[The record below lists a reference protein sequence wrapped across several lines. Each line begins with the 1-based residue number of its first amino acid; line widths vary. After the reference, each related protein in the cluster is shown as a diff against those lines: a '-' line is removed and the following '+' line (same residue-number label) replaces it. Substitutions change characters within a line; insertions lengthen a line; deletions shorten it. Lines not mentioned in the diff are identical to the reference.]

1 MKIKKIP
8 LLLPQKKKINISNI
22 LSISTAK
29 PQTFLSARM
38 SRDSIKVKPLSRS
51 FNSTSRIGYSSSNKM
66 YIDSNDIYS
75 HEIMKRL
82 SMWDKEHVDNKN
94 TNCFE
99 SFMEDNDTEKF
110 QSKPQS
116 KESTN
121 TSSFIKMN
129 LSNIKIFNQQN
140 SIINSFKLN
149 NNTLIKKEKPSFNF
163 KVFLS
168 SKSMPDISSSK
179 NIEKKEEKPMKIKPD
194 YSFQLKKE
202 QIKLEELN
210 RDKLMD
216 VYQSIIINKL
226 KKKKYEN
233 ILDDTYHLID
243 AAKTEYYLCTDILKE
258 RLKSVQKYYEAFRE
272 GSHVDEVNK
281 KSEGPYYRKE
291 KLSTTRVKKIT
302 RKQSFRFE
310 DEDMISDEDD
320 INKEDEETERKKKIK
335 KKTMAEQYEEK
346 IKKYREYL
354 SICED
359 INKEIKEYD
368 IKFEGIKKDLNVI
381 VNTNKTVINR
391 LNTTISNLKIKFE
404 NLVKE
409 QRDYYMDI
417 LKTGTDTRKEG
428 LTWVIKRLLELNVV
442 LDEKDFPSFLMQEH
456 IDYLMLMANLGFECT
471 QLELIL
477 NSLKSRQQSA
487 LEKKTEDISKNTTS
501 IGFFAL
507 IKDINSNN
515 NTNREK
521 IFEKTSLSKENM
533 DKIKN
538 LYKRHEE
545 LMKHLME
552 KKIEECYIVS
562 YVNSVKKRVNEF
574 FIQKKYSAFDNCG
587 NKEIRYLLEHE
598 KQKEYYEDIIVLKER
613 IAEINKYMMSYMKKT
628 ANKVIEK
635 TNYFKKQ
642 KNERINEH
650 YDRIY
655 SALFGTTIF
664 L

>member
-8 LLLPQKKKINISNI
+8 LLLPQKKKKLNIANL
-22 LSISTAK
+22 LSVSTAK
-29 PQTFLSARM
+29 PQMLFASRLSRE
-38 SRDSIKVKPLSRS
+38 SIKIKPLSRS
-51 FNSTSRIGYSSSNKM
+51 FNSTSRIGYSSKTKN
-66 YIDSNDIYS
+66 YNDSSDIYS
-75 HEIMKRL
+75 HEIMKLL
-82 SMWDKEHVDNKN
+82 SMWDKEHIENKN

-149 NNTLIKKEKPSFNF
+149 NNTLIKKEKSSFDF

-168 SKSMPDISSSK
+168 SKSMPDISSPRTAMA
-179 NIEKKEEKPMKIKPD
+179 EKPTIVKPD
-194 YSFQLKKE
+194 YSSQLKKE
-202 QIKLEELN
+202 QIKIEASN
-210 RDKLMD
+210 RDKLMN
-216 VYQSIIINKL
+216 VYQSIIISKL

-281 KSEGPYYRKE
+281 KNEGPYYRRE
-291 KLSTTRVKKIT
+291 KLSTTRTKKIM
-302 RKQSFRFE
+302 RKQSFRDN
-310 DEDMISDEDD
+310 DEDIDEDYNN
-320 INKEDEETERKKKIK
+320 IEDEETERKKKIK

-368 IKFEGIKKDLNVI
+368 KKFESIKKDLNVI
-381 VNTNKTVINR
+381 VNTNKAMINK
-391 LNTTISNLKIKFE
+391 LNTSISNLKISFE
-404 NLVKE
+404 SLVKE

-442 LDEKDFPSFLMQEH
+442 LEEKDFPSFLTQEH

-477 NSLKSRQQSA
+477 NSLKSRQQNA
-487 LEKKTEDISKNTTS
+487 LEKKTEDLSKNSTS

-507 IKDINSNN
+507 IKDFNSNSPKQ
-515 NTNREK
+515 K
-521 IFEKTSLSKENM
+521 IFEQTSLSKENL

-552 KKIEECYIVS
+552 KKIEDCYIVN
-562 YVNSVKKRVNEF
+562 YVNSVKKKVNEF
-574 FIQKKYSAFDNCG
+574 FIGKNYSAFDNCSS
-587 NKEIRYLLEHE
+587 KEIRYLLEHE
-598 KQKEYYEDIIVLKER
+598 KQKEYYEDIIVLKAR
-613 IAEINKYMMSYMKKT
+613 IAEINRYMMAYMKKT
-628 ANKVIEK
+628 ANRVMEK

-642 KNERINEH
+642 KNERINDH

>member
-8 LLLPQKKKINISNI
+8 LLLPQKKKLNIANH
-22 LSISTAK
+22 LSVSTAK
-29 PQTFLSARM
+29 PQMLFSSRLSRE
-38 SRDSIKVKPLSRS
+38 SIKIKPLSRS
-51 FNSTSRIGYSSSNKM
+51 FNSTSRIGYSSKTKN
-66 YIDSNDIYS
+66 YNDSSDIYS
-75 HEIMKRL
+75 HEIMKLL
-82 SMWDKEHVDNKN
+82 SMWDKEHIENKN

-149 NNTLIKKEKPSFNF
+149 NNTLIKKEKSSFDF

-168 SKSMPDISSSK
+168 SKSMPDISSPRTAMA
-179 NIEKKEEKPMKIKPD
+179 EKPTIVKPD
-194 YSFQLKKE
+194 YSSQLKKE
-202 QIKLEELN
+202 QIKIEASN
-210 RDKLMD
+210 RDKLMN
-216 VYQSIIINKL
+216 VYQSIIISKL

-281 KSEGPYYRKE
+281 KNEGPYYRRE
-291 KLSTTRVKKIT
+291 KLSTTRTKKIM
-302 RKQSFRFE
+302 RKQSFRDN
-310 DEDMISDEDD
+310 DEDIDEDYNN
-320 INKEDEETERKKKIK
+320 IEDEETERKKKIK

-368 IKFEGIKKDLNVI
+368 KKFESIKKDLNVI
-381 VNTNKTVINR
+381 VNTNKAMINK
-391 LNTTISNLKIKFE
+391 LNTSISNLKISFE
-404 NLVKE
+404 SLVKE

-442 LDEKDFPSFLMQEH
+442 LEEKDFPSFLTQEH

-477 NSLKSRQQSA
+477 NSLKSRQQNA
-487 LEKKTEDISKNTTS
+487 LEKKTEDLSKNSTS

-507 IKDINSNN
+507 IKDFNSNSPKQ
-515 NTNREK
+515 K
-521 IFEKTSLSKENM
+521 IFEKTSLSKENL

-552 KKIEECYIVS
+552 KKIEECYIVN
-562 YVNSVKKRVNEF
+562 YVNSVKKKVNEF
-574 FIQKKYSAFDNCG
+574 FIGKNYSAFDNCSS
-587 NKEIRYLLEHE
+587 KEIRYLLEHE
-598 KQKEYYEDIIVLKER
+598 KQKEYYEDIIVLKAR
-613 IAEINKYMMSYMKKT
+613 IAEINRYMMAYMKKT
-628 ANKVIEK
+628 ANRVMEK

-642 KNERINEH
+642 KNERINDH

>member
-8 LLLPQKKKINISNI
+8 LLLPQKKKKLNIANL
-22 LSISTAK
+22 LSVSTAK
-29 PQTFLSARM
+29 PQMLFSSRLSRE
-38 SRDSIKVKPLSRS
+38 SIKIKPLSRS
-51 FNSTSRIGYSSSNKM
+51 FNSTSRIGYSSKTKN
-66 YIDSNDIYS
+66 YNDSSDIYS
-75 HEIMKRL
+75 HEIMKLL
-82 SMWDKEHVDNKN
+82 SMWDKEHIENKN

-149 NNTLIKKEKPSFNF
+149 NNTLIKKEKSSFDF

-168 SKSMPDISSSK
+168 SKSMPDISSPRTAMA
-179 NIEKKEEKPMKIKPD
+179 EKPTIVKPD
-194 YSFQLKKE
+194 YSSQLKKE
-202 QIKLEELN
+202 QIKIEASN
-210 RDKLMD
+210 RDKLMN
-216 VYQSIIINKL
+216 VYQSIIISKL

-281 KSEGPYYRKE
+281 KNEGPYYRRE
-291 KLSTTRVKKIT
+291 KLSTTRTKKIM
-302 RKQSFRFE
+302 RKQSFRDN
-310 DEDMISDEDD
+310 DEDIDEDYNN
-320 INKEDEETERKKKIK
+320 IEDEETERKKKIK

-368 IKFEGIKKDLNVI
+368 KKFESIKKDLNVI
-381 VNTNKTVINR
+381 VNTNKAMINK
-391 LNTTISNLKIKFE
+391 LNTSISNLKISFE
-404 NLVKE
+404 SLVKE

-442 LDEKDFPSFLMQEH
+442 LEEKDFPSFLTQEH

-477 NSLKSRQQSA
+477 NSLKSRQQNA
-487 LEKKTEDISKNTTS
+487 LEKKTEDLSKNSTS

-507 IKDINSNN
+507 IKDFNSNSPKQ
-515 NTNREK
+515 K
-521 IFEKTSLSKENM
+521 IFEKTSLSKENL

-552 KKIEECYIVS
+552 KKIEDCYIVN
-562 YVNSVKKRVNEF
+562 YVNSVKKKVNEF
-574 FIQKKYSAFDNCG
+574 FIGKNYSAFDNCSS
-587 NKEIRYLLEHE
+587 KEIRYLLEHE
-598 KQKEYYEDIIVLKER
+598 KQKEYYDDIIVLKAR
-613 IAEINKYMMSYMKKT
+613 IAEINRYMMAYMKKT
-628 ANKVIEK
+628 ANRVMEK

-642 KNERINEH
+642 KNERINDH

>member
-8 LLLPQKKKINISNI
+8 LLLPQKKKKLNIANL
-22 LSISTAK
+22 LSVSTAK
-29 PQTFLSARM
+29 PQMLFSSRLSRE
-38 SRDSIKVKPLSRS
+38 SIKIKPLSRS
-51 FNSTSRIGYSSSNKM
+51 FNSTSRIGYSSKTKN
-66 YIDSNDIYS
+66 YNDSSDIYS
-75 HEIMKRL
+75 HEIMKLL
-82 SMWDKEHVDNKN
+82 SMWDKEHIENKN

-149 NNTLIKKEKPSFNF
+149 NNTLIKKEKSSFDF

-168 SKSMPDISSSK
+168 NKSMPDISSPRTAMA
-179 NIEKKEEKPMKIKPD
+179 EKPTIVKPD
-194 YSFQLKKE
+194 YSSQLKKE
-202 QIKLEELN
+202 QIKIEASN
-210 RDKLMD
+210 RDKLMN
-216 VYQSIIINKL
+216 VYQSIIISKL

-281 KSEGPYYRKE
+281 KNEGPYYRRE
-291 KLSTTRVKKIT
+291 KLSTTRTKKIM
-302 RKQSFRFE
+302 RKQSFRDN
-310 DEDMISDEDD
+310 DEDIDEDYNN
-320 INKEDEETERKKKIK
+320 IEDEETERKKKIK

-368 IKFEGIKKDLNVI
+368 KKFESIKKDLNVI
-381 VNTNKTVINR
+381 VNTNKAMINK
-391 LNTTISNLKIKFE
+391 LNTSISNLKISFE
-404 NLVKE
+404 SLVKE

-442 LDEKDFPSFLMQEH
+442 LEEKDFPSFLTQEH

-477 NSLKSRQQSA
+477 NSLKSRQQNA
-487 LEKKTEDISKNTTS
+487 LEKKTEDLSKNSTS

-507 IKDINSNN
+507 IKDFNSNSPKQ
-515 NTNREK
+515 K
-521 IFEKTSLSKENM
+521 IFEKTSLSKENL

-552 KKIEECYIVS
+552 KKIEDCYIVN
-562 YVNSVKKRVNEF
+562 YVNSVKKKVNEF
-574 FIQKKYSAFDNCG
+574 FIGKNYSAFDNCSS
-587 NKEIRYLLEHE
+587 KEIRYLLEHE
-598 KQKEYYEDIIVLKER
+598 KQKEYYEDIIVLKAR
-613 IAEINKYMMSYMKKT
+613 IAEINRYMMAYMKKT
-628 ANKVIEK
+628 ANRVMEK

-642 KNERINEH
+642 KNERINDH

>member
-8 LLLPQKKKINISNI
+8 LLLPQKKKLNIAN
-22 LSISTAK
+22 LLNVSTAK
-29 PQTFLSARM
+29 PQMLFSARL
-38 SRDSIKVKPLSRS
+38 SRDSIKIKPLSRS
-51 FNSTSRIGYSSSNKM
+51 FNSTSRIGYSSKTKVYN
-66 YIDSNDIYS
+66 DSSDIYS

-82 SMWDKEHVDNKN
+82 SMWDKEHVENKN

-129 LSNIKIFNQQN
+129 LSKIKIFNQQN

-149 NNTLIKKEKPSFNF
+149 NNTLIKKEKSSFDF

-168 SKSMPDISSSK
+168 SKSMPDISSPRSVV
-179 NIEKKEEKPMKIKPD
+179 KKEEKPTIVKPD
-194 YSFQLKKE
+194 YSSQLKKE
-202 QIKLEELN
+202 QMKIEASN
-210 RDKLMD
+210 RDKLMK
-216 VYQSIIINKL
+216 VYQSIIVNKL
-226 KKKKYEN
+226 KKKKYED

-272 GSHVDEVNK
+272 GSHVDEVNRR
-281 KSEGPYYRKE
+281 SEGPYYRRE
-291 KLSTTRVKKIT
+291 KLSTTRTKKI
-302 RKQSFRFE
+302 RKQSFRY
-310 DEDMISDEDD
+310 DDD
-320 INKEDEETERKKKIK
+320 IDEEYNSKEDEEDERKRKIK

-368 IKFEGIKKDLNVI
+368 KKFESIKKDLNVI
-381 VNTNKTVINR
+381 VNTNKTMINK
-391 LNTTISNLKIKFE
+391 LNTSISNLKITFE
-404 NLVKE
+404 SLVKE
-409 QRDYYMDI
+409 QRVYYMDI

-442 LDEKDFPSFLMQEH
+442 LEEKDFPSFLTQEH
-456 IDYLMLMANLGFECT
+456 IDYLMQMANLGFECT

-477 NSLKSRQQSA
+477 NSLKSRQQNA
-487 LEKKTEDISKNTTS
+487 LEKKTEDLSKNTTS
-501 IGFFAL
+501 IGFFAVVNNF
-507 IKDINSNN
+507 NSNSPKQ
-515 NTNREK
+515 K
-521 IFEKTSLSKENM
+521 IFEKTSLSKENI
-533 DKIKN
+533 DKIKK
-538 LYKRHEE
+538 LYQRHEE

-552 KKIEECYIVS
+552 KKIEDCYIVN
-562 YVNSVKKRVNEF
+562 YVNTVKKKVNEF
-574 FIQKKYSAFDNCG
+574 FIQKNYSAFDNCG
-587 NKEIRYLLEHE
+587 SKEIRYLLEHE

-613 IAEINKYMMSYMKKT
+613 IAEINRYMMAYMKKT
-628 ANKVIEK
+628 ANRVIEK

-642 KNERINEH
+642 KNERINDH

>member
-8 LLLPQKKKINISNI
+8 LLLPQKKKKLNIANL
-22 LSISTAK
+22 LSVSTAK
-29 PQTFLSARM
+29 PQMLFSSRLSRE
-38 SRDSIKVKPLSRS
+38 SIKIKPLSRS
-51 FNSTSRIGYSSSNKM
+51 FNSTSRIGYSSKTKN
-66 YIDSNDIYS
+66 YNDSSDIYS
-75 HEIMKRL
+75 HEIMKLL
-82 SMWDKEHVDNKN
+82 SMWDKEHIENKN

-149 NNTLIKKEKPSFNF
+149 NNTLIKKEKSSFDF

-168 SKSMPDISSSK
+168 SKSMPDISSPRTAMA
-179 NIEKKEEKPMKIKPD
+179 EKPTIVKPD
-194 YSFQLKKE
+194 YSSQLKKE
-202 QIKLEELN
+202 QIKIEASN
-210 RDKLMD
+210 RDKLMN
-216 VYQSIIINKL
+216 VYQSIIISKL

-281 KSEGPYYRKE
+281 KNEGPYYRRE
-291 KLSTTRVKKIT
+291 KLSTTRTKKIM
-302 RKQSFRFE
+302 RKQSYN
-310 DEDMISDEDD
+310 DEDIDEDYNN
-320 INKEDEETERKKKIK
+320 IEDEETERKKKIK

-368 IKFEGIKKDLNVI
+368 KKFESIKKDLNVI
-381 VNTNKTVINR
+381 VNTNKAMINK
-391 LNTTISNLKIKFE
+391 LNTSISNLKISFE
-404 NLVKE
+404 SLVKE

-442 LDEKDFPSFLMQEH
+442 LEEKDFPSFLTQEH

-477 NSLKSRQQSA
+477 NSLKSRQQNA
-487 LEKKTEDISKNTTS
+487 LEKKTEDLSKNSTS

-507 IKDINSNN
+507 IKDFNSNSPKQ
-515 NTNREK
+515 K
-521 IFEKTSLSKENM
+521 IFEKTSLSKENL

-552 KKIEECYIVS
+552 KKIEDCYIVN
-562 YVNSVKKRVNEF
+562 YVNSVKKKVNEF
-574 FIQKKYSAFDNCG
+574 FIGKNYSAFDNCSS
-587 NKEIRYLLEHE
+587 KEIRYLLEHE
-598 KQKEYYEDIIVLKER
+598 KQKEYYDDIIVLKAR
-613 IAEINKYMMSYMKKT
+613 IAEINRYMMAYMKKT
-628 ANKVIEK
+628 ANRVMEK

-642 KNERINEH
+642 KNERINDH

>member
-8 LLLPQKKKINISNI
+8 LLLPQKKKLNIANL
-22 LSISTAK
+22 LSVSTAK
-29 PQTFLSARM
+29 PQMLFSSRLSRE
-38 SRDSIKVKPLSRS
+38 SIKIKPLSRS
-51 FNSTSRIGYSSSNKM
+51 FNSTSRIGYSSKTKN
-66 YIDSNDIYS
+66 YNDSSDIYS
-75 HEIMKRL
+75 HEIMKLL
-82 SMWDKEHVDNKN
+82 SMWDKEHIENKN

-149 NNTLIKKEKPSFNF
+149 NNTLIKKEKSSFDF

-168 SKSMPDISSSK
+168 SKSMPDISSPRTAMA
-179 NIEKKEEKPMKIKPD
+179 EKPTIVKPD
-194 YSFQLKKE
+194 YSSQLKKE
-202 QIKLEELN
+202 QIKIEASN
-210 RDKLMD
+210 RDKLMN
-216 VYQSIIINKL
+216 VYQSIIISKL

-281 KSEGPYYRKE
+281 KNEGPYYRRE
-291 KLSTTRVKKIT
+291 KLSTTRTKKIM
-302 RKQSFRFE
+302 RKQSFRDN
-310 DEDMISDEDD
+310 DEDIDEDYNN
-320 INKEDEETERKKKIK
+320 IEDEETERKKKIK

-368 IKFEGIKKDLNVI
+368 KKFESIKKDLNVI
-381 VNTNKTVINR
+381 VNTNKAMINK
-391 LNTTISNLKIKFE
+391 LNTSISNLKISFE
-404 NLVKE
+404 SLVKE

-442 LDEKDFPSFLMQEH
+442 LEEKDFPSFLTQEH

-477 NSLKSRQQSA
+477 NSLKSRQQNA
-487 LEKKTEDISKNTTS
+487 LEKKTEDLSKNSTS

-507 IKDINSNN
+507 IKDFNSNSPKQ
-515 NTNREK
+515 K
-521 IFEKTSLSKENM
+521 IFEKTSLSKENL

-552 KKIEECYIVS
+552 KKIEDCYIVN
-562 YVNSVKKRVNEF
+562 YVNSVKKKVNEF
-574 FIQKKYSAFDNCG
+574 FIGKNYSAFDNCSS
-587 NKEIRYLLEHE
+587 KEIRYLLEHE
-598 KQKEYYEDIIVLKER
+598 KQKEYYEDIIVLKAR
-613 IAEINKYMMSYMKKT
+613 IAEINRYMMAYMKKT
-628 ANKVIEK
+628 ANRVMEK

-642 KNERINEH
+642 KNERINDH

>member
-8 LLLPQKKKINISNI
+8 LLLPQKKKKLNIANL
-22 LSISTAK
+22 LSVSTAK
-29 PQTFLSARM
+29 PQMLFSSRLSRE
-38 SRDSIKVKPLSRS
+38 SIKIKPLSRS
-51 FNSTSRIGYSSSNKM
+51 FNSTSRIGYSSKTKN
-66 YIDSNDIYS
+66 YNDSSDIYS
-75 HEIMKRL
+75 HEIMKLL
-82 SMWDKEHVDNKN
+82 SMWDKEHIENKN

-129 LSNIKIFNQQN
+129 LSNLKIFNQQN

-149 NNTLIKKEKPSFNF
+149 NNTLIKKEKSSFDF

-168 SKSMPDISSSK
+168 SKSMPDISSPRTAMA
-179 NIEKKEEKPMKIKPD
+179 EKPTIVKPD
-194 YSFQLKKE
+194 YSSQLKKE
-202 QIKLEELN
+202 QIKIEASN
-210 RDKLMD
+210 RDKLMN
-216 VYQSIIINKL
+216 VYQSIIISKL

-281 KSEGPYYRKE
+281 KNEGPYYRRE
-291 KLSTTRVKKIT
+291 KLSTTRTKKIM
-302 RKQSFRFE
+302 RKQSFRDN
-310 DEDMISDEDD
+310 DEDIDEDYNN
-320 INKEDEETERKKKIK
+320 IEDEETERKKKIK

-368 IKFEGIKKDLNVI
+368 KKFESIKKDLNVI
-381 VNTNKTVINR
+381 VNTNKAMINK
-391 LNTTISNLKIKFE
+391 LNTSISNLKISFE
-404 NLVKE
+404 SLVKE

-442 LDEKDFPSFLMQEH
+442 LEEKDFPSFLTQEH

-477 NSLKSRQQSA
+477 NSLKSRQQNA
-487 LEKKTEDISKNTTS
+487 LEKKTEDLSKNSTS

-507 IKDINSNN
+507 IKDFNSNSPKQ
-515 NTNREK
+515 K
-521 IFEKTSLSKENM
+521 IFEKTSLSKENL

-552 KKIEECYIVS
+552 KKIEDCYIVN
-562 YVNSVKKRVNEF
+562 YVNSVKKKVNEF
-574 FIQKKYSAFDNCG
+574 FIGKNYSAFDNCSS
-587 NKEIRYLLEHE
+587 KEIRYLLEHE
-598 KQKEYYEDIIVLKER
+598 KQKEYYEDIIVLKAR
-613 IAEINKYMMSYMKKT
+613 IAEINRYMMAYMKKT
-628 ANKVIEK
+628 ANRVMEK

-642 KNERINEH
+642 KNERINDH

>member
-8 LLLPQKKKINISNI
+8 LLLPQKKKKLNIANL
-22 LSISTAK
+22 LSVSTAK
-29 PQTFLSARM
+29 PQMLFSSRLSRE
-38 SRDSIKVKPLSRS
+38 SIKIKPLSRS
-51 FNSTSRIGYSSSNKM
+51 FNSTSRIGYSSKTKN
-66 YIDSNDIYS
+66 YNDSSDIYS
-75 HEIMKRL
+75 HEIMKLL
-82 SMWDKEHVDNKN
+82 SMWDKEHIENKN

-149 NNTLIKKEKPSFNF
+149 NNTLIKKEKSSFDF

-168 SKSMPDISSSK
+168 SKSMPDISSPRTAMA
-179 NIEKKEEKPMKIKPD
+179 EKPTIVKPD
-194 YSFQLKKE
+194 YSSQLKKE
-202 QIKLEELN
+202 QIKIEASN
-210 RDKLMD
+210 RDKLMN
-216 VYQSIIINKL
+216 VYQSIIISKL

-281 KSEGPYYRKE
+281 KNEGPYYRRE
-291 KLSTTRVKKIT
+291 KLSTTRTKKIM
-302 RKQSFRFE
+302 RKQSYN
-310 DEDMISDEDD
+310 DEDIDEDYNN
-320 INKEDEETERKKKIK
+320 IEDEETERKKKIK

-368 IKFEGIKKDLNVI
+368 KKFESIKKDLNVI
-381 VNTNKTVINR
+381 VNTNKAMINK
-391 LNTTISNLKIKFE
+391 LNTSISNLKISFE
-404 NLVKE
+404 SLVKE

-442 LDEKDFPSFLMQEH
+442 LEEKDFPSFLTQEH

-477 NSLKSRQQSA
+477 NSLKSRQQNA
-487 LEKKTEDISKNTTS
+487 LEKKTEDLSKNSTS

-507 IKDINSNN
+507 IKDFNSNSPKQ
-515 NTNREK
+515 K
-521 IFEKTSLSKENM
+521 IFEKTSLSKENL

-552 KKIEECYIVS
+552 KKIEDCYIVN
-562 YVNSVKKRVNEF
+562 YVNSVKKKVNEF
-574 FIQKKYSAFDNCG
+574 FIGKNYSAFDNCSS
-587 NKEIRYLLEHE
+587 KEIRYLLEHE
-598 KQKEYYEDIIVLKER
+598 KQKEYYEDIIVLKAR
-613 IAEINKYMMSYMKKT
+613 IAEINRYMMAYMKKT
-628 ANKVIEK
+628 ANRVMEK

-642 KNERINEH
+642 KNERINDH

>member
-8 LLLPQKKKINISNI
+8 LLLPQKKKKLNIANL
-22 LSISTAK
+22 LSVSTAK
-29 PQTFLSARM
+29 PQMLFSSRLSRE
-38 SRDSIKVKPLSRS
+38 SIKIKPLSRS
-51 FNSTSRIGYSSSNKM
+51 FNSTSRIGYSSKTKN
-66 YIDSNDIYS
+66 YNDSSDIYS
-75 HEIMKRL
+75 HEIMKLL
-82 SMWDKEHVDNKN
+82 SMWDKEHIENKN

-149 NNTLIKKEKPSFNF
+149 NNTLIKKEKSSFDF

-168 SKSMPDISSSK
+168 SKSMPDISSPRTAMA
-179 NIEKKEEKPMKIKPD
+179 EKPTIVKPD
-194 YSFQLKKE
+194 YSSQLKKE
-202 QIKLEELN
+202 QIKIEASN
-210 RDKLMD
+210 RDKLMN
-216 VYQSIIINKL
+216 VYQSIIISKL

-281 KSEGPYYRKE
+281 KNEGPYYRRE
-291 KLSTTRVKKIT
+291 KLSTTRTKKIM
-302 RKQSFRFE
+302 RKQSYN
-310 DEDMISDEDD
+310 DEDIDEDYNN
-320 INKEDEETERKKKIK
+320 IEDEETERKKKIK
-335 KKTMAEQYEEK
+335 KKTIAEQYEEK

-368 IKFEGIKKDLNVI
+368 KKFESIKKDLNVI
-381 VNTNKTVINR
+381 VNTNKAMINK
-391 LNTTISNLKIKFE
+391 LNTSISNLKISFE
-404 NLVKE
+404 SLVKE

-442 LDEKDFPSFLMQEH
+442 LEEKDFPSFLTQEH

-477 NSLKSRQQSA
+477 NSLKSRQQNA
-487 LEKKTEDISKNTTS
+487 LEKKTEDLSKNSTS

-507 IKDINSNN
+507 IKDFNSNSPKQ
-515 NTNREK
+515 K
-521 IFEKTSLSKENM
+521 IFEQTSLSKENL

-552 KKIEECYIVS
+552 KKIEDCYIVN
-562 YVNSVKKRVNEF
+562 YVNSVKKKVNEF
-574 FIQKKYSAFDNCG
+574 FIGKNYSAFDNCSS
-587 NKEIRYLLEHE
+587 KEIRYLLEHE
-598 KQKEYYEDIIVLKER
+598 KQKEYYDDIIVLKAR
-613 IAEINKYMMSYMKKT
+613 IAEINRYMMAYMKKT
-628 ANKVIEK
+628 ANRVMEK

-642 KNERINEH
+642 KNERINDH

>member
-8 LLLPQKKKINISNI
+8 LLLPQKKKKLNIANL
-22 LSISTAK
+22 LSVSTAK
-29 PQTFLSARM
+29 PQMLFSSRLSRE
-38 SRDSIKVKPLSRS
+38 SIKIKPLSRS
-51 FNSTSRIGYSSSNKM
+51 FNSTSRIGYSSKTKN
-66 YIDSNDIYS
+66 YNDSSDIYS
-75 HEIMKRL
+75 HEIMKLL
-82 SMWDKEHVDNKN
+82 SMWDKEHIENKN

-149 NNTLIKKEKPSFNF
+149 NNTLIKKEKSSFDF

-168 SKSMPDISSSK
+168 SKSMSDISPPRTAMA
-179 NIEKKEEKPMKIKPD
+179 EKPTIVKPD
-194 YSFQLKKE
+194 YSSQLKKE
-202 QIKLEELN
+202 QIKIEASN
-210 RDKLMD
+210 RDKLMN
-216 VYQSIIINKL
+216 VYQSIIISKL

-281 KSEGPYYRKE
+281 KNEGPYYRRE
-291 KLSTTRVKKIT
+291 KLSTTRTKKIM
-302 RKQSFRFE
+302 RKQSFRDN
-310 DEDMISDEDD
+310 DEDIDEDYNN
-320 INKEDEETERKKKIK
+320 IEDEETERKKKIK

-368 IKFEGIKKDLNVI
+368 KKFESIKKDLNVI
-381 VNTNKTVINR
+381 VNTNKAMINK
-391 LNTTISNLKIKFE
+391 LNTSISNLKISFE
-404 NLVKE
+404 SLVKE

-442 LDEKDFPSFLMQEH
+442 LEEKDFPSFLTQEH

-477 NSLKSRQQSA
+477 NSLKSRQQNA
-487 LEKKTEDISKNTTS
+487 LEKKTEDLSKNSTS

-507 IKDINSNN
+507 IKDFNSNSPKQ
-515 NTNREK
+515 K
-521 IFEKTSLSKENM
+521 IFEKTSLSKENL

-552 KKIEECYIVS
+552 KKIEDCYIVN
-562 YVNSVKKRVNEF
+562 YVNSVKKKVNEF
-574 FIQKKYSAFDNCG
+574 FIGKNYSAFDNCSS
-587 NKEIRYLLEHE
+587 KEIRYLLEHE
-598 KQKEYYEDIIVLKER
+598 KQKEYYEDIIVLKAR
-613 IAEINKYMMSYMKKT
+613 IAEINRYMMAYMKKQRIESWRKQIT
-628 ANKVIEK
+628 LKNKK
-635 TNYFKKQ
+635 TN
-642 KNERINEH
+642 
-650 YDRIY
+650 
-655 SALFGTTIF
+655 G
-664 L
+664 

>member
-8 LLLPQKKKINISNI
+8 LLLPQKKKKLNIANL
-22 LSISTAK
+22 LSVSTAK
-29 PQTFLSARM
+29 PQMLFSSRLSRE
-38 SRDSIKVKPLSRS
+38 SIKIKPLSRS
-51 FNSTSRIGYSSSNKM
+51 FNSTSRIGYSSKTKVYN
-66 YIDSNDIYS
+66 DSSDIYS

-82 SMWDKEHVDNKN
+82 SMWDKEHVENKN

-149 NNTLIKKEKPSFNF
+149 NNTLIKKEKSSFDF

-168 SKSMPDISSSK
+168 SKSMPDISSPRTAMA
-179 NIEKKEEKPMKIKPD
+179 EKPTIVKPD
-194 YSFQLKKE
+194 YSSQLKKE
-202 QIKLEELN
+202 QIKIEASN
-210 RDKLMD
+210 RDKLMN
-216 VYQSIIINKL
+216 VYQSIIISKL

-281 KSEGPYYRKE
+281 KNEGPYYRRE
-291 KLSTTRVKKIT
+291 KLSTTRTKKIM
-302 RKQSFRFE
+302 RKQSYN
-310 DEDMISDEDD
+310 DEDIDEDYNN
-320 INKEDEETERKKKIK
+320 IEDEETERKKKIK

-368 IKFEGIKKDLNVI
+368 KKFESIKKDLNVI
-381 VNTNKTVINR
+381 VNTNKAMINK
-391 LNTTISNLKIKFE
+391 LNTSISNLKISFE
-404 NLVKE
+404 SLVKE

-442 LDEKDFPSFLMQEH
+442 LEEKDFPSFLTQEH

-477 NSLKSRQQSA
+477 NSLKSRQQNA
-487 LEKKTEDISKNTTS
+487 LEKKTEDLSKNSTS

-507 IKDINSNN
+507 IKDFNSNSPKQ
-515 NTNREK
+515 K
-521 IFEKTSLSKENM
+521 IFEKTSLSKENL

-552 KKIEECYIVS
+552 KKIEDCYIVN
-562 YVNSVKKRVNEF
+562 YVNSVKKKVNEF
-574 FIQKKYSAFDNCG
+574 FIGKNYSAFDNCSS
-587 NKEIRYLLEHE
+587 KEIRYLLEHE
-598 KQKEYYEDIIVLKER
+598 KQKEYYEDIIVLKAR
-613 IAEINKYMMSYMKKT
+613 IAEINRYMMAYMKKT
-628 ANKVIEK
+628 ANRVMEK

-642 KNERINEH
+642 KNERINDH

>member
-8 LLLPQKKKINISNI
+8 LLLPQKKKKLNIANL
-22 LSISTAK
+22 LSVSTAK
-29 PQTFLSARM
+29 PQMLFSSRLSRE
-38 SRDSIKVKPLSRS
+38 SIKIKPLSRS
-51 FNSTSRIGYSSSNKM
+51 FNSTSRIGYSSKTKN
-66 YIDSNDIYS
+66 YNDSSDIYS
-75 HEIMKRL
+75 HEIMKLL
-82 SMWDKEHVDNKN
+82 SMWDKEHIENKN

-149 NNTLIKKEKPSFNF
+149 NNTLIKKEKSSFDF

-168 SKSMPDISSSK
+168 SKSMSDISSPRTAMA
-179 NIEKKEEKPMKIKPD
+179 EKPTIVKPD
-194 YSFQLKKE
+194 YSSQLKKE
-202 QIKLEELN
+202 QIKIEASN
-210 RDKLMD
+210 RDKLMN
-216 VYQSIIINKL
+216 VYQSIIISKL

-281 KSEGPYYRKE
+281 KNEGPYYRRE
-291 KLSTTRVKKIT
+291 KLSTTRTKKIM
-302 RKQSFRFE
+302 RKQSFRDN
-310 DEDMISDEDD
+310 DEDIDEDYNN
-320 INKEDEETERKKKIK
+320 IEDEETERKKKIK

-368 IKFEGIKKDLNVI
+368 KKFESIKKDLNVI
-381 VNTNKTVINR
+381 VNTNKAMINK
-391 LNTTISNLKIKFE
+391 LNTSISNLKISFE
-404 NLVKE
+404 SLVKE

-442 LDEKDFPSFLMQEH
+442 LEEKDFPSFLTQEH

-477 NSLKSRQQSA
+477 NSLKSRQQNA
-487 LEKKTEDISKNTTS
+487 LEKKTEDLSKNSTS

-507 IKDINSNN
+507 IKDFNSNSPKQ
-515 NTNREK
+515 K
-521 IFEKTSLSKENM
+521 IFEKTSLSKENL

-552 KKIEECYIVS
+552 KKIEDCYIVN
-562 YVNSVKKRVNEF
+562 YVNSVKKKVNEF
-574 FIQKKYSAFDNCG
+574 FIGKNYSAFDNCSS
-587 NKEIRYLLEHE
+587 KEIRYLLEHE
-598 KQKEYYEDIIVLKER
+598 KQKEYYEDIIVLKAR
-613 IAEINKYMMSYMKKT
+613 IAEINRYMMAYMKKT
-628 ANKVIEK
+628 ANRVMEK

-642 KNERINEH
+642 KNERINDH

>member
-8 LLLPQKKKINISNI
+8 LLLPQKKKKLNIANL
-22 LSISTAK
+22 LSVSTAK
-29 PQTFLSARM
+29 PQMLFSSRLSRE
-38 SRDSIKVKPLSRS
+38 SIKIKPLSRS
-51 FNSTSRIGYSSSNKM
+51 FNSTSRIGYSSKTKN
-66 YIDSNDIYS
+66 YNDSSDIYS
-75 HEIMKRL
+75 HEIMKLL
-82 SMWDKEHVDNKN
+82 SMWDKEHIENKN

-149 NNTLIKKEKPSFNF
+149 NNTLIKKEKSSFDF

-168 SKSMPDISSSK
+168 SKSMPDISSPRTAMA
-179 NIEKKEEKPMKIKPD
+179 EKPTIVKPD
-194 YSFQLKKE
+194 YSSQLKKE
-202 QIKLEELN
+202 QIKIEASN
-210 RDKLMD
+210 RDKLMN
-216 VYQSIIINKL
+216 VYQSIIISKL

-281 KSEGPYYRKE
+281 KNEGPYYRRE
-291 KLSTTRVKKIT
+291 KLSTTRTKKIT
-302 RKQSFRFE
+302 RKQSFRDN
-310 DEDMISDEDD
+310 DEDIDEDYNN
-320 INKEDEETERKKKIK
+320 IEDEETERKKKIK

-368 IKFEGIKKDLNVI
+368 KKFESIKKDLNVI
-381 VNTNKTVINR
+381 VNTNKAMINK
-391 LNTTISNLKIKFE
+391 LNTSISNLKISFE
-404 NLVKE
+404 SLVKE

-442 LDEKDFPSFLMQEH
+442 LEEKDFPSFLTQEH

-477 NSLKSRQQSA
+477 NSLKSRQQNA
-487 LEKKTEDISKNTTS
+487 LEKKTEDLSKNSTS

-507 IKDINSNN
+507 IKDFNSNSPKQ
-515 NTNREK
+515 K
-521 IFEKTSLSKENM
+521 IFEKTSLSKENL

-552 KKIEECYIVS
+552 KKIEDCYIVN
-562 YVNSVKKRVNEF
+562 YVNSVKKKVNEF
-574 FIQKKYSAFDNCG
+574 FIGKNYSAFDNCSS
-587 NKEIRYLLEHE
+587 KEIRYLLEHE
-598 KQKEYYEDIIVLKER
+598 KQKEYYDDIIVLKAR
-613 IAEINKYMMSYMKKT
+613 IAEINRYMMAYMKKT
-628 ANKVIEK
+628 ANRVMEK

-642 KNERINEH
+642 KNERINDH

>member
-8 LLLPQKKKINISNI
+8 LLLPQKKKKLNIANL
-22 LSISTAK
+22 LSVSTAK
-29 PQTFLSARM
+29 PQMLFSSRLSRE
-38 SRDSIKVKPLSRS
+38 SIKIKPLSRS
-51 FNSTSRIGYSSSNKM
+51 FNSTSRIGYSSKSKN
-66 YIDSNDIYS
+66 YNDSSDIYS
-75 HEIMKRL
+75 HEIMKLL
-82 SMWDKEHVDNKN
+82 SMWDKEHIENKN

-149 NNTLIKKEKPSFNF
+149 NNTLIKKEKSSFDF

-168 SKSMPDISSSK
+168 SKSMPDISSPRTAMA
-179 NIEKKEEKPMKIKPD
+179 EKPTIVKPD
-194 YSFQLKKE
+194 YSSQLKKE
-202 QIKLEELN
+202 QIKIEASN
-210 RDKLMD
+210 RDKLMN
-216 VYQSIIINKL
+216 VYQSIIISKL

-281 KSEGPYYRKE
+281 KNEGPYYRRE
-291 KLSTTRVKKIT
+291 KLSTTRTKKIM
-302 RKQSFRFE
+302 RKQSFRDN
-310 DEDMISDEDD
+310 DEDIDEDYNN
-320 INKEDEETERKKKIK
+320 IEDEETERKKKIK

-368 IKFEGIKKDLNVI
+368 KKFESIKKDLNVI
-381 VNTNKTVINR
+381 VNTNKTMINK
-391 LNTTISNLKIKFE
+391 LNTSISNLKISFE
-404 NLVKE
+404 SLVKE

-442 LDEKDFPSFLMQEH
+442 LEEKDFPSFLTQEH

-477 NSLKSRQQSA
+477 NSLKSRQQNA
-487 LEKKTEDISKNTTS
+487 LEKKTEDLSKNSTS

-507 IKDINSNN
+507 IKDFNSNSPKQ
-515 NTNREK
+515 K
-521 IFEKTSLSKENM
+521 IFEKTSLSKENL

-552 KKIEECYIVS
+552 KKIEDCYIVN
-562 YVNSVKKRVNEF
+562 YVNSVKKKVNEF
-574 FIQKKYSAFDNCG
+574 FIGKNYSAFDNCSS
-587 NKEIRYLLEHE
+587 KEIRYLLEHE
-598 KQKEYYEDIIVLKER
+598 KQKEYYDDIIVLKAR
-613 IAEINKYMMSYMKKT
+613 IAEINRYMMAYMKKT
-628 ANKVIEK
+628 ANRVMEK

-642 KNERINEH
+642 KNERINDH

>member
-8 LLLPQKKKINISNI
+8 LLLPQKKKKLNIANL
-22 LSISTAK
+22 LSVSTAK
-29 PQTFLSARM
+29 PQMLFSSRLSRE
-38 SRDSIKVKPLSRS
+38 SIKIKPLSRS
-51 FNSTSRIGYSSSNKM
+51 FNSTSRIGYSSKTKN
-66 YIDSNDIYS
+66 YNDSSDIYS
-75 HEIMKRL
+75 HEIMKLL
-82 SMWDKEHVDNKN
+82 SMWDKEHIENKN

-149 NNTLIKKEKPSFNF
+149 NNTLIKKEKSSFDF

-168 SKSMPDISSSK
+168 SKSMPDISSPRTAMA
-179 NIEKKEEKPMKIKPD
+179 EKPTIVKPD
-194 YSFQLKKE
+194 YSSQLKKE
-202 QIKLEELN
+202 QIKIEASN
-210 RDKLMD
+210 RDKLMN
-216 VYQSIIINKL
+216 VYQSIIISKL

-281 KSEGPYYRKE
+281 KNEGPYYRRE
-291 KLSTTRVKKIT
+291 KLSTTRTKKIM
-302 RKQSFRFE
+302 RKQSFRDN
-310 DEDMISDEDD
+310 DEDIDEDYNN
-320 INKEDEETERKKKIK
+320 IEDEETERKKKIK

-368 IKFEGIKKDLNVI
+368 KKFESIKKDLNVI
-381 VNTNKTVINR
+381 VNTNKAMINK
-391 LNTTISNLKIKFE
+391 LNTSISNLKISFE
-404 NLVKE
+404 SLVKE

-442 LDEKDFPSFLMQEH
+442 LEEKDFPSFLTQEH

-477 NSLKSRQQSA
+477 NSLKSRQQNA
-487 LEKKTEDISKNTTS
+487 LEKKTEDLSKNSTS

-507 IKDINSNN
+507 IKDFNSNSPKQ
-515 NTNREK
+515 K
-521 IFEKTSLSKENM
+521 IFEKTSLSKENL

-552 KKIEECYIVS
+552 KKIEDCYIVN
-562 YVNSVKKRVNEF
+562 YVNSVKKKVNEF
-574 FIQKKYSAFDNCG
+574 FIGKNYSAFDNCSS
-587 NKEIRYLLEHE
+587 KEIRYLLEHE
-598 KQKEYYEDIIVLKER
+598 KQKEYYEDIIVLKAR
-613 IAEINKYMMSYMKKT
+613 IAEINRYMMAYMKKT
-628 ANKVIEK
+628 ANRVMEK

-642 KNERINEH
+642 KNERINDH

>member
-8 LLLPQKKKINISNI
+8 LLLPQKKKKLNIANH
-22 LSISTAK
+22 LSVSTAK
-29 PQTFLSARM
+29 PQMLFSSRLSRE
-38 SRDSIKVKPLSRS
+38 SIKIKPLSRS
-51 FNSTSRIGYSSSNKM
+51 FNSTSRIGYSSKTKN
-66 YIDSNDIYS
+66 YNDSSDIYS
-75 HEIMKRL
+75 HEIMKLL
-82 SMWDKEHVDNKN
+82 SMWDKEHIENKN

-149 NNTLIKKEKPSFNF
+149 NNTLIKKEKSSFDF

-168 SKSMPDISSSK
+168 SKSMPDISSPRTAMA
-179 NIEKKEEKPMKIKPD
+179 EKPTIVKPD
-194 YSFQLKKE
+194 YSSQLKKE
-202 QIKLEELN
+202 QIKIEASN
-210 RDKLMD
+210 RDKLMN
-216 VYQSIIINKL
+216 VYQSIIISKL

-281 KSEGPYYRKE
+281 KNEGPYYRRE
-291 KLSTTRVKKIT
+291 KLSTTRTKKIT
-302 RKQSFRFE
+302 RKQSFRDN
-310 DEDMISDEDD
+310 DEDIDEDYNN
-320 INKEDEETERKKKIK
+320 IEDEETERKKKIK

-368 IKFEGIKKDLNVI
+368 KKFESIKKDLNVI
-381 VNTNKTVINR
+381 VNTNKAMINK
-391 LNTTISNLKIKFE
+391 LNTSISNLKISFE
-404 NLVKE
+404 SLVKE

-442 LDEKDFPSFLMQEH
+442 LEEKDFPSFLTQEH

-477 NSLKSRQQSA
+477 NSLKSRQQNA
-487 LEKKTEDISKNTTS
+487 LEKKTEDLSKNSTS

-507 IKDINSNN
+507 IKDFNSNSPKQ
-515 NTNREK
+515 K
-521 IFEKTSLSKENM
+521 IFEKTSLSKENL

-552 KKIEECYIVS
+552 KKIEDCYIVN
-562 YVNSVKKRVNEF
+562 YVNSVKKKVNEF
-574 FIQKKYSAFDNCG
+574 FIGKNYSAFDNCSS
-587 NKEIRYLLEHE
+587 KEIRYLLEHE
-598 KQKEYYEDIIVLKER
+598 KQKEYYEDIIVLKAR
-613 IAEINKYMMSYMKKT
+613 IAEINRYMMAYMKKT
-628 ANKVIEK
+628 ANRVMEK

-642 KNERINEH
+642 KNEWINDH

>member
-8 LLLPQKKKINISNI
+8 LLLPQKKKKLNIANH
-22 LSISTAK
+22 LSVSTAK
-29 PQTFLSARM
+29 PQMLFSSRLSRE
-38 SRDSIKVKPLSRS
+38 SIKIKPLSRS
-51 FNSTSRIGYSSSNKM
+51 FNSTSRIGYSSKTKN
-66 YIDSNDIYS
+66 YNDSSDIYS
-75 HEIMKRL
+75 HEIMKLL
-82 SMWDKEHVDNKN
+82 SMWDKEHIENKN

-149 NNTLIKKEKPSFNF
+149 NNTLIKKEKSSFDF

-168 SKSMPDISSSK
+168 SKSMSDISSPRTAMA
-179 NIEKKEEKPMKIKPD
+179 EKPTIVKPD
-194 YSFQLKKE
+194 YSSQLKKE
-202 QIKLEELN
+202 QIKIEASN
-210 RDKLMD
+210 RDKLMN
-216 VYQSIIINKL
+216 VYQSIIISKL

-281 KSEGPYYRKE
+281 KNEGPYYRRE
-291 KLSTTRVKKIT
+291 KLSTTRTKKIT
-302 RKQSFRFE
+302 RKQSFRDN
-310 DEDMISDEDD
+310 DEDIDEDYNN
-320 INKEDEETERKKKIK
+320 IEDEETERKKKIK

-368 IKFEGIKKDLNVI
+368 KKFESIKKDLNVI
-381 VNTNKTVINR
+381 VNTNKAMINK
-391 LNTTISNLKIKFE
+391 LNTSISNLKISFE
-404 NLVKE
+404 SLVKE

-442 LDEKDFPSFLMQEH
+442 LEEKDFPSFLTQEH

-477 NSLKSRQQSA
+477 NSLKSRQQNA
-487 LEKKTEDISKNTTS
+487 LEKKTEDLSKNSTS

-507 IKDINSNN
+507 VKDFNSNSPKQ
-515 NTNREK
+515 K
-521 IFEKTSLSKENM
+521 IFEKTSLSKENL

-552 KKIEECYIVS
+552 KKIEDCYIVN
-562 YVNSVKKRVNEF
+562 YVNSVKKKVNEF
-574 FIQKKYSAFDNCG
+574 FIGKNYSAFDNCSS
-587 NKEIRYLLEHE
+587 KEIRYLLEHE
-598 KQKEYYEDIIVLKER
+598 KQKEYYEDIIVLKAR
-613 IAEINKYMMSYMKKT
+613 IAEINRYMMAYMKKT
-628 ANKVIEK
+628 ANRVMEK

-642 KNERINEH
+642 KNERINDH

>member
-8 LLLPQKKKINISNI
+8 LLLPQKKKKLNIANH
-22 LSISTAK
+22 LSVSTAK
-29 PQTFLSARM
+29 PQMLFSSRLSRE
-38 SRDSIKVKPLSRS
+38 SIKIKPLSRS
-51 FNSTSRIGYSSSNKM
+51 FNSTSRIGYSSKTKN
-66 YIDSNDIYS
+66 YNDSSDIYS
-75 HEIMKRL
+75 HEIMKLL
-82 SMWDKEHVDNKN
+82 SMWDKEHIENKN

-149 NNTLIKKEKPSFNF
+149 NNTLIKKEKSSFDF

-168 SKSMPDISSSK
+168 SKSMPDISSPRTAMA
-179 NIEKKEEKPMKIKPD
+179 EKPTIVKPD
-194 YSFQLKKE
+194 YSSQLKKE
-202 QIKLEELN
+202 QIKIEASN
-210 RDKLMD
+210 RDKLMN
-216 VYQSIIINKL
+216 VYQSIIISKL

-281 KSEGPYYRKE
+281 KNEGPYYRRE
-291 KLSTTRVKKIT
+291 KLSTTRTKKIM
-302 RKQSFRFE
+302 RKQSFRDN
-310 DEDMISDEDD
+310 DEDIDEDYNN
-320 INKEDEETERKKKIK
+320 IEDEETERKKKIK

-368 IKFEGIKKDLNVI
+368 KKFESIKKDLNVI
-381 VNTNKTVINR
+381 VNTNKAMINK
-391 LNTTISNLKIKFE
+391 LNTSISNLKISFE
-404 NLVKE
+404 SLVKE

-442 LDEKDFPSFLMQEH
+442 LEEKDFPSFLTQEH

-477 NSLKSRQQSA
+477 NSLKSRQQNA
-487 LEKKTEDISKNTTS
+487 LEKKTEDLSKNSTS

-507 IKDINSNN
+507 IKDFNSNSPKQ
-515 NTNREK
+515 K
-521 IFEKTSLSKENM
+521 IFEKTSLSKENL

-552 KKIEECYIVS
+552 KKIEDCYIVN
-562 YVNSVKKRVNEF
+562 YVNSVKKKVNEF
-574 FIQKKYSAFDNCG
+574 FIGKNYSAFDNCSS
-587 NKEIRYLLEHE
+587 KEIRYLLEHE
-598 KQKEYYEDIIVLKER
+598 KQKEYYEDIIVLKAR
-613 IAEINKYMMSYMKKT
+613 IAEINRYMMAYMKKT
-628 ANKVIEK
+628 ANRVMEK

-642 KNERINEH
+642 KNERINDH

>member
-8 LLLPQKKKINISNI
+8 LLLPQKKKKLNIANH
-22 LSISTAK
+22 LSVSTAK
-29 PQTFLSARM
+29 PQMLFSSRLSRE
-38 SRDSIKVKPLSRS
+38 SIKIKPLSRS
-51 FNSTSRIGYSSSNKM
+51 FNSTSRIGYSSKTKN
-66 YIDSNDIYS
+66 YNDSSDIYS
-75 HEIMKRL
+75 HEIMKLL
-82 SMWDKEHVDNKN
+82 SMWDKEHIENKN

-149 NNTLIKKEKPSFNF
+149 NNTLIKKEKSSFDF

-168 SKSMPDISSSK
+168 SKSMPDISSPRTAMA
-179 NIEKKEEKPMKIKPD
+179 EKPTIVKPD
-194 YSFQLKKE
+194 YSSQLKKE
-202 QIKLEELN
+202 QIKIEASN
-210 RDKLMD
+210 RDKLMN
-216 VYQSIIINKL
+216 VYQSIIISKL

-281 KSEGPYYRKE
+281 KNEGPYYRRE
-291 KLSTTRVKKIT
+291 KLSTTRTKKIT
-302 RKQSFRFE
+302 RKQSFRDN
-310 DEDMISDEDD
+310 DEDIDEDYNN
-320 INKEDEETERKKKIK
+320 IEDEETERKKKIK

-368 IKFEGIKKDLNVI
+368 KKFESIKKDLNVI
-381 VNTNKTVINR
+381 VNTNKAMINK
-391 LNTTISNLKIKFE
+391 LNTSISNLKISFE
-404 NLVKE
+404 SLVKE

-442 LDEKDFPSFLMQEH
+442 LEEKDFPSFLTQEH

-477 NSLKSRQQSA
+477 NSLKSRQQNA
-487 LEKKTEDISKNTTS
+487 LEKKTEDLSKNSTS

-507 IKDINSNN
+507 IKDFNSNSPKQ
-515 NTNREK
+515 K
-521 IFEKTSLSKENM
+521 IFEKTSLSKENL

-552 KKIEECYIVS
+552 KKIEDCYIVN
-562 YVNSVKKRVNEF
+562 YVNSVKKKVNEF
-574 FIQKKYSAFDNCG
+574 FIGKNYSAFDNCSS
-587 NKEIRYLLEHE
+587 KEIRYLLEHE
-598 KQKEYYEDIIVLKER
+598 KQKEYYEDIIVLKAR
-613 IAEINKYMMSYMKKT
+613 IAEINRYMMAYMKKT
-628 ANKVIEK
+628 ANRVMEK

-642 KNERINEH
+642 KNERINDH

>member
-8 LLLPQKKKINISNI
+8 LLLPQKKKKLNIANL
-22 LSISTAK
+22 LSVSTAK
-29 PQTFLSARM
+29 PQMLFSSRLSRE
-38 SRDSIKVKPLSRS
+38 SIKIKPLSRS
-51 FNSTSRIGYSSSNKM
+51 FNSTSRIGYSSKTKN
-66 YIDSNDIYS
+66 YNDSSDIYS
-75 HEIMKRL
+75 HEIMKLL
-82 SMWDKEHVDNKN
+82 SMWDKEHIENKN

-149 NNTLIKKEKPSFNF
+149 NNTLIKKEKSSFDF

-168 SKSMPDISSSK
+168 SKSMSDISSPRTAMA
-179 NIEKKEEKPMKIKPD
+179 EKPTIVKPD
-194 YSFQLKKE
+194 YSSQLKKE
-202 QIKLEELN
+202 QIKIEASN
-210 RDKLMD
+210 RDKLMN
-216 VYQSIIINKL
+216 VYQSIIISKL

-281 KSEGPYYRKE
+281 KNEGPYYRRE
-291 KLSTTRVKKIT
+291 KLSTTRTKKIM
-302 RKQSFRFE
+302 RKQSFRDN
-310 DEDMISDEDD
+310 DEDIDEDYNN
-320 INKEDEETERKKKIK
+320 IEDEETERKKKIK

-368 IKFEGIKKDLNVI
+368 KKFESIKKDLNVI
-381 VNTNKTVINR
+381 VNTNKTMINK
-391 LNTTISNLKIKFE
+391 LNTSISNLKISFE
-404 NLVKE
+404 SLVKE

-442 LDEKDFPSFLMQEH
+442 LEEKDFPSFLTQEH

-477 NSLKSRQQSA
+477 NSLKSRQQNA
-487 LEKKTEDISKNTTS
+487 LEKKTEDLSKNSTS

-507 IKDINSNN
+507 IKDFNSNSPKQ
-515 NTNREK
+515 K
-521 IFEKTSLSKENM
+521 IFEKTSLSKENL

-552 KKIEECYIVS
+552 KKIEDCYIVN
-562 YVNSVKKRVNEF
+562 YVNSVKKKVNEF
-574 FIQKKYSAFDNCG
+574 FIGKNYSAFDNCSS
-587 NKEIRYLLEHE
+587 KEIRYLLEHE
-598 KQKEYYEDIIVLKER
+598 KQKEYYEDIIVLKAR
-613 IAEINKYMMSYMKKT
+613 IAEINRYMMAYMKKT
-628 ANKVIEK
+628 ANRVMEK

-642 KNERINEH
+642 KNERINDH

>member
-8 LLLPQKKKINISNI
+8 LLLPQKKKKLNIANL
-22 LSISTAK
+22 LSVSTAK
-29 PQTFLSARM
+29 PQMLFSSRLSRE
-38 SRDSIKVKPLSRS
+38 SIKIKPLSRS
-51 FNSTSRIGYSSSNKM
+51 FNSTSRIGYSSKTKN
-66 YIDSNDIYS
+66 YNDSSDIYS
-75 HEIMKRL
+75 HEIMKLL
-82 SMWDKEHVDNKN
+82 SMWDKEHIENKN

-149 NNTLIKKEKPSFNF
+149 NNTLIKKEKSSFDF

-168 SKSMPDISSSK
+168 SKSMPDISSPRTAMA
-179 NIEKKEEKPMKIKPD
+179 EKPTIVKPD
-194 YSFQLKKE
+194 YSSQLKKE
-202 QIKLEELN
+202 QIKIEASN
-210 RDKLMD
+210 RDKLMN
-216 VYQSIIINKL
+216 VYQSIIISKL

-281 KSEGPYYRKE
+281 KNEGPYYRRE
-291 KLSTTRVKKIT
+291 KLSTTRTKKIT
-302 RKQSFRFE
+302 RKQSFRDN
-310 DEDMISDEDD
+310 DEDIDEDYNN
-320 INKEDEETERKKKIK
+320 IEDEETERKKKIK

-368 IKFEGIKKDLNVI
+368 KKFESIKKDLNVI
-381 VNTNKTVINR
+381 VNTNKAMINK
-391 LNTTISNLKIKFE
+391 LNTSISNLKISFE
-404 NLVKE
+404 SLVKE

-442 LDEKDFPSFLMQEH
+442 LEEKDFPSFLTQEH

-477 NSLKSRQQSA
+477 NSLKSRQQNA
-487 LEKKTEDISKNTTS
+487 LEKKTEDLSKNSTS

-507 IKDINSNN
+507 IKDFNSNSPKQ
-515 NTNREK
+515 K
-521 IFEKTSLSKENM
+521 IFEKTSLSKENL

-552 KKIEECYIVS
+552 KKIEDCYIVN
-562 YVNSVKKRVNEF
+562 YVNSVKKKVNEF
-574 FIQKKYSAFDNCG
+574 FIGKNYSAFDNCSS
-587 NKEIRYLLEHE
+587 KEIRYLLEHE
-598 KQKEYYEDIIVLKER
+598 KQKEYYEDIIVLKAR
-613 IAEINKYMMSYMKKT
+613 IAEINRYMMAYMKKT
-628 ANKVIEK
+628 ANRVMEK

-642 KNERINEH
+642 KNERINDH